1 MAYVCPECDYESEN
15 PGVCAD
21 CGVVLVEEKAET
33 DLGETGGIESGEV
46 SDEVVED
53 EGDAW

>member
-15 PGVCAD
+15 PGVCSD

-33 DLGETGGIESGEV
+33 DLGETAGIESDEV
-46 SDEVVED
+46 SDEVVKD
-53 EGDAW
+53 EVEEW